1 MFCENCGSEI
11 PDGATFCSSCGHKIK
26 SKATP
31 NKAASAVKTDKNMF
45 AALVIFY
52 DDGDICWDYYKVP

>member
-31 NKAASAVKTDKNMF
+31 NKAAGAVKTDKNMF
-45 AALVIFY
+45 AALVISF
-52 DDGDICWDYYKVP
+52 C